1 MSIVTWEIN
10 WRHVD
15 SRRKVAAEKS
25 CMSRQANY
33 ESTSNELSRHILPWR
48 RPSWVRPSSRFRS
61 CWLPLKER
69 LKCFVLCCC
78 CEFLQHSRLILK
90 GVRGR
95 RHYLVEFSLKGGS
108 ETSCWGR
115 DSFFGLQALIK
126 NEGWILARYR
136 RSFQYCVFSHWGS
149 FPLFAFVA
157 LLSCSFVCSFLHPFL
172 SSTHEKR
179 DSIQKLPF
187 FTKNRDFTHNV
198 KNLGQR

>member
-1 MSIVTWEIN
+1 MHVTTGKLRVHLERIKPTYLTLAAAFLGAAFFSVSVMLVAFEREIEMLC
-10 WRHVD
+10 V
-15 SRRKVAAEKS
+15 
-25 CMSRQANY
+25 
-33 ESTSNELSRHILPWR
+33 
-48 RPSWVRPSSRFRS
+48 
-61 CWLPLKER
+61 
-69 LKCFVLCCC
+69 VLLLWI
-78 CEFLQHSRLILK
+78 FATLDAHFLK

-136 RSFQYCVFSHWGS
+136 RSFQFCVFSHWGS

-179 DSIQKLPF
+179 DSIQNLPF

>member
-1 MSIVTWEIN
+1 MHVTTGKLRAYLTLAAAFLGAAFFLVSVMLVAFEREIEMLC
-10 WRHVD
+10 V
-15 SRRKVAAEKS
+15 
-25 CMSRQANY
+25 
-33 ESTSNELSRHILPWR
+33 
-48 RPSWVRPSSRFRS
+48 
-61 CWLPLKER
+61 
-69 LKCFVLCCC
+69 VLLLWI
-78 CEFLQHSRLILK
+78 FATLDAHFLK